1 MTTALLVACWA
12 GFCALDD
19 LGPQMIRR
27 PLLIA
32 TVVGLIMGNLRAG
45 LLIGAT
51 LEVMWM
57 GVGNVGAYS
66 APDLISGSAIGTALG
81 IASGGTATAVALA
94 VPTSLLAQ
102 QLLILYR
109 SGIVYLN
116 PIMEKT
122 AATGDFNKVYRVN
135 YFPMFLVFLIR
146 AVPTFLAIY
155 FGSGAIK
162 VVVNAL
168 PKQIMTGLTIAG
180 SIIPAVGIGLLMLM
194 MIKKGELWVF
204 FIAGFALAVYL
215 KLAVLPV
222 TLIALPFALIYDYA
236 IQDHRA
242 ASKEDASGDSDKKED
257 DSPTEETYD
266 L

>member
-1 MTTALLVACWA
+1 MVTSLLVSLWA
-12 GFCALDD
+12 GICGIDD
-19 LGPQMIRR
+19 AATQMIRR
-27 PLLIA
+27 PLLIS
-32 TVVGLIMGNLRAG
+32 TVVGLIMGDLQTG

-66 APDLISGSAIGTALG
+66 APDMITGSAIGTALG
-81 IASGGTATAVALA
+81 ILSGGTATAVALA

-116 PIMEKT
+116 PIANRIAE
-122 AATGDFNKVYRVN
+122 TGNFKKVFRIQYV
-135 YFPMFLVFLIR
+135 PIILSFLVR

-155 FGSGAIK
+155 FGAGVIDTA
-162 VVVNAL
+162 VEAL
-168 PKQIMTGLTIAG
+168 PDSIMDGLSIAG
-180 SIIPAVGIGLLMLM
+180 SIIPAVGIGLLMIM

-204 FIAGFALAVYL
+204 LIAGFALAVYL
-215 KLAVLPV
+215 DLSVLPI
-222 TLIALPFALIYDYA
+222 TLIALPLAYLYDLA
-236 IQDHRA
+236 TREKGKTEESK
-242 ASKEDASGDSDKKED
+242 SKEPDDFDDEED
-257 DSPTEETYD
+257 YD

>member
-1 MTTALLVACWA
+1 MGTALLVAAWA
-12 GFCALDD
+12 GICAIDD
-19 LGPQMIRR
+19 IGTQMLRR

-32 TVVGLIMGNLRAG
+32 TVVGFIMGDLQSG
-45 LLIGAT
+45 LVIGAT

-66 APDLISGSAIGTALG
+66 APDIISGTAIGAALG

-116 PIMEKT
+116 PIADRIAE
-122 AATGDFNKVYRVN
+122 TGDFKKVFRIN
-135 YFPMFLVFLIR
+135 YVPMMIAFLIR

-155 FGSGAIK
+155 FGAGAIDT
-162 VVVNAL
+162 VVEAL
-168 PKQIMTGLTIAG
+168 PESIMNGLSVAG
-180 SIIPAVGIGLLMLM
+180 SIIPSVGIGLLMLM
-194 MIKKGELWVF
+194 MIKKGELWTF
-204 FIAGFALAVYL
+204 LIAGFTLAVYL
-215 KLAVLPV
+215 DLSVLPI
-222 TLIALPFALIYDYA
+222 TLISLPIALIYDLA
-236 IQDHRA
+236 TQEKA
-242 ASKEDASGDSDKKED
+242 APANAAGIDNEDEED
-257 DSPTEETYD
+257 YD

>member
-1 MTTALLVACWA
+1 MLSALLVAAWA
-12 GFCALDD
+12 GICAIDD
-19 LGPQMIRR
+19 IGTQMIRR

-32 TVVGLIMGNLRAG
+32 TVVGFIMGDVKSG
-45 LLIGAT
+45 LVIGAT

-66 APDLISGSAIGTALG
+66 APDIISGTAIGTALE

-116 PIMEKT
+116 PIAEKI
-122 AATGDFNKVYRVN
+122 AETGDFKKVFKIN
-135 YFPMFLVFLIR
+135 YVPMMIAFLIR

-155 FGSGAIK
+155 FGAGAIDK
-162 VVVNAL
+162 VVAAL
-168 PKQIMTGLTIAG
+168 PDSIMNGLSVAG
-180 SIIPAVGIGLLMLM
+180 SIIPSVGIGLLMLM
-194 MIKKGELWVF
+194 MIKKGELWTF
-204 FIAGFALAVYL
+204 LIAGFTLAVYL
-215 KLAVLPV
+215 DLAVLPI
-222 TLIALPFALIYDYA
+222 TLISLPIALIYDLA
-236 IQDHRA
+236 TQEKVVHVSANGAELSDDE
-242 ASKEDASGDSDKKED
+242 ED
-257 DSPTEETYD
+257 YD